1 MQVPPPTWCPEC
13 RLQRRLSFCNE
24 RYLYKNIC
32 GLCGKSMVAM
42 YPPGTV
48 FPVYCLDC
56 YRGDRWD
63 PLSYGKEYDFNQ
75 PFFSQFKEL
84 KFRVPR
90 AALVRQGE
98 IEGSEYC
105 NRASYNKNCYMLV
118 RANYNENSRY
128 SYNLWDCRDSADCFN
143 VHKSELVYQSI
154 DCIECYRTHYC
165 QECRQCRDSYFLFD
179 CRNCTN
185 CIGCVGLRNKQYYIF
200 NQPHTKDEYGKKIK
214 ELRLNTVSGLRL
226 CEEHFRELKA
236 RAIRESMIVTN
247 GVNVS
252 GNWLVDCKD
261 AKDSYQCRQIE
272 NGKHLLSV
280 IDGKDCM
287 DYSYWGRQTEL
298 IYETANCGYNCSR
311 IRFANESWDSCHN
324 LTYADNCYASTN
336 LFGCV
341 GLRKKEYCVLNRQY
355 EKEGYDELVKKIVAH
370 MSEVPYQDAQGRRYG
385 FGEYF
390 PPDLS
395 TSPYNTTAAQDCFPL
410 TRDEAK
416 KQGYAW
422 EESREREY
430 APTKSWKEL
439 PEDIASVGDDVTK
452 EIILCEAWDER
463 GSHDVAEEHNCTKAF
478 RIIPEE
484 LAYYRRLNI
493 PLPRK
498 CFNTR
503 HFERLKERNPFR
515 LWRRSCACAGV
526 QANDGSYKNTGK
538 HFHNDNHCPN
548 EFETSYA
555 PDRPEIVYCEQCYQA
570 EVV

>member
-1 MQVPPPTWCPEC
+1 
-13 RLQRRLSFCNE
+13 
-24 RYLYKNIC
+24 
-32 GLCGKSMVAM
+32 
-42 YPPGTV
+42 
-48 FPVYCLDC
+48 
-56 YRGDRWD
+56 
-63 PLSYGKEYDFNQ
+63 
-75 PFFSQFKEL
+75 
-84 KFRVPR
+84 
-90 AALVRQGE
+90 
-98 IEGSEYC
+98 
-105 NRASYNKNCYMLV
+105 
-118 RANYNENSRY
+118 
-128 SYNLWDCRDSADCFN
+128 
-143 VHKSELVYQSI
+143 
-154 DCIECYRTHYC
+154 
-165 QECRQCRDSYFLFD
+165 
-179 CRNCTN
+179 
-185 CIGCVGLRNKQYYIF
+185 LRNKQYYIF